1 MFKLING
8 NKVMTMELHPATSET
23 EGYITMHLGDNVRV
37 FTRLLRFE
45 ALSRL
50 LQVLRGAEQSW
61 FEECNGHGTEFAK
74 CYKPEAEYS
83 ITFGTGDIGVRFT
96 LNDAQAIGI
105 EAAISGAM
113 LYVVFGDPNK
123 ID

>member
-8 NKVMTMELHPATSET
+8 DKEMTMELHPATPT
-23 EGYITMHLGDNVRV
+23 DEGTIKVTIGDKVRV
-37 FTRLLRFE
+37 FTRIFRFE
-45 ALSRL
+45 ALARL
-50 LQVLRGAEQSW
+50 LQVLRGAEQYW
-61 FEECNGHGTEFAK
+61 FEECNGHGTEFSK
-74 CYKPEAEYS
+74 CYTPEAEYS
-83 ITFGTGDIGVRFT
+83 ITFGMDDIGVRFT
-96 LNDAQAIGI
+96 LTDAQAIGI